1 MLYIDT
7 VKSLVIRRQC
17 FQPQADRQA
26 YNGLFRLMSPVQTQ
40 YWTRPGNPPELV
52 CRAGFPEYPH
62 VFDLRS
68 RRIIVKGRFQG
79 GNIAY
84 VFADELPLFAAA
96 YSKDRKTLSFEE
108 VELLELLEQEGPMTV
123 AVMKELTGH
132 LAKQLTPVLHR
143 LQQKFLV
150 FEDQVDNEWDR
161 AWYLFETEFPDI
173 NLKQFTKT
181 EAIKELVMR
190 FAFLNV
196 FIKPDML
203 ASFYRFK
210 AEDTNRA
217 VAELAEEGKLV
228 NREIGSE
235 SGCIRTEDEP
245 LLEETIPPPESV
257 FALHRNDFL
266 VKSHEKTL
274 TSRFTHPEY
283 AVLFYLLI
291 DGVFNG
297 FVAGY
302 FKNGPFVIED
312 VILDLE
318 KPAAAKRKCDVIEA
332 IGKALDIG
340 SSPVRRYCGE
350 KNL

>member
-1 MLYIDT
+1 MIYEAGESSS
-7 VKSLVIRRQC
+7 K
-17 FQPQADRQA
+17 
-26 YNGLFRLMSPVQTQ
+26 PV
-40 YWTRPGNPPELV
+40 P
-52 CRAGFPEYPH
+52 
-62 VFDLRS
+62 
-68 RRIIVKGRFQG
+68 G

-228 NREIGSE
+228 NRESAANPAV
-235 SGCIRTEDEP
+235 SGRKMNRCSKKRYPRPNRFSPSTG
-245 LLEETIPPPESV
+245 TISW
-257 FALHRNDFL
+257 
-266 VKSHEKTL
+266 
-274 TSRFTHPEY
+274 
-283 AVLFYLLI
+283 
-291 DGVFNG
+291 
-297 FVAGY
+297 
-302 FKNGPFVIED
+302 
-312 VILDLE
+312 
-318 KPAAAKRKCDVIEA
+318 
-332 IGKALDIG
+332 
-340 SSPVRRYCGE
+340 
-350 KNL
+350 